1 MENSPAGASETFPS
15 KPHEK
20 GEFLLIRQEAR

>member
-15 KPHEK
+15 TPYEK
-20 GEFLLIRQEAR
+20 DKFLPIEEEAR